1 MADRKIAEVF
11 PPGEFIKEE
20 LEARGWSQVDLA
32 EIIGRQ
38 PNVVNEI
45 VMGKRSITPETAKA
59 LGEAFG
65 TTAQFWMNLESAYQ
79 LWKTKEKDVDNAIAR
94 RARLYQLAPIKEL
107 IRRHWI
113 EPSENVEV
121 LERRVMDFFEI
132 ESLDSPIRIRHAA
145 RRGTQSISSSHWAWV
160 HRVRQLARTIDA
172 QPFSEQIFRD
182 GLLNLRSLLHNT
194 QDVRRVA
201 RILADSGIRFLILE
215 HLPQTRIDG
224 VTLWLNSKSPVIAL
238 SLRFDRIDAFW
249 YTLAHEL
256 GHVKRKDGLKHE
268 LIIDTDLVREEHQ
281 SIESQMEAEEFAN
294 HFATEFLVGHKNLND
309 FISRVHG
316 HYGKQRVAS
325 FADSIGVH
333 PGIIVGQLQH
343 RDEIP
348 WSSFRQMLEKI
359 RHLIIPTSLTDGWG
373 QLPPMFRDKEARN
386 AYKN

>member
-1 MADRKIAEVF
+1 MAERKIAEVF

-20 LEARGWSQVDLA
+20 LEARGWSQIDLS

-45 VMGKRSITPETAKA
+45 VMGKRSITPETATA

-65 TTAQFWMNLESAYQ
+65 TGAQLWMNLESAYQ
-79 LWKTKEKDVDNAIAR
+79 LWKTKAKGADNVISR

-107 IRRHWI
+107 VKRHWI

-121 LERRVMDFFEI
+121 LEKRVMDFFGI
-132 ESLDSPIRIRHAA
+132 ESLDSPIKIRHAA

-160 HRVRQLARTIDA
+160 HRVRQLACLVDA
-172 QPFSEQIFRD
+172 QPFSEQSFKN
-182 GLLNLRSLLHNT
+182 GLLQLKSLLYNA
-194 QDVRRVA
+194 QDIRRVPKV
-201 RILADSGIRFLILE
+201 LADSGIRFLVLE

-256 GHVKRKDGLKHE
+256 GHVKRKDGLKHD
-268 LIIDTDLVREEHQ
+268 LVIDTDLVREEHQ
-281 SIESQMEAEEFAN
+281 IVEHLIEAEEFAN
-294 HFATEFLVGHKNLND
+294 HFASEFLVGHKELD
-309 FISRVHG
+309 GFILKMHSL
-316 HYGKQRVAS
+316 YGKQKIMN
-325 FADSIGVH
+325 FADTIKVH

-343 RDEIP
+343 RDRIP
-348 WSSFRQMLEKI
+348 WSSFRPMLEKI
-359 RHLIIPTSLTDGWG
+359 RHLIIPSALTDGWG
-373 QLPPMFRDKEARN
+373 QLPPIFRDKELSS